1 MEREL
6 SGALPLVKA
15 EEVHKVLRPAVEDV
29 LQARGFARTAGT
41 PHDLSPQRRGWWVAI
56 TGYHFAVVDL
66 QLNPRGF
73 SRHWGSRFTLNF
85 ELSPRPTPIGSDYL
99 RARLWKLLERGH
111 RKRALEIQRKVV
123 ASLPEPPE
131 LIRRNFHGA
140 HFAPPRYWPWEDVWL
155 RYSTL
160 DDVRVWADFLRQS
173 LPSATDR
180 FVDSARKKIGRKRN

>member
-1 MEREL
+1 MEREPA
-6 SGALPLVKA
+6 GALPLVNS
-15 EEVHKVLRPAVEDV
+15 EGVHKVLRPAIEDV
-29 LQARGFARTAGT
+29 LQVRGFAPTARTS
-41 PHDLSPQRRGWWVAI
+41 HDLSPRPRGWWLAI
-56 TGYHFAVVDL
+56 GGHHFAVVDL

-73 SRHWGSRFTLNF
+73 SRHWGSQFTLNF
-85 ELSPRPTPIGSDYL
+85 DLSPRPTPMTSDYL

-131 LIRRNFHGA
+131 LIRRNFRGTR
-140 HFAPPRYWPWEDVWL
+140 FAPPRYWPWEDVWL
-155 RYSTL
+155 RYGTL

-180 FVDSARKKIGRKRN
+180 FVDSARKKIGRLRN

>member
-1 MEREL
+1 
-6 SGALPLVKA
+6 
-15 EEVHKVLRPAVEDV
+15 
-29 LQARGFARTAGT
+29 
-41 PHDLSPQRRGWWVAI
+41 
-56 TGYHFAVVDL
+56 
-66 QLNPRGF
+66 
-73 SRHWGSRFTLNF
+73 
-85 ELSPRPTPIGSDYL
+85 
-99 RARLWKLLERGH
+99 LWKLLERGH

-160 DDVRVWADFLRQS
+160 DDVRVWADFLTQS

-180 FVDSARKKIGRKRN
+180 FVDSARKKIGR

>member
-15 EEVHKVLRPAVEDV
+15 QEVHKVLRPAVEDV

-85 ELSPRPTPIGSDYL
+85 ELSPRPTPIESDYL

-123 ASLPEPPE
+123 ASLPEPP
-131 LIRRNFHGA
+131 GA
-140 HFAPPRYWPWEDVWL
+140 HQEKLLWNPL
-155 RYSTL
+155 RPAAL
-160 DDVRVWADFLRQS
+160 LAARGRVAALQH
-173 LPSATDR
+173 
-180 FVDSARKKIGRKRN
+180 ARRRAGLG